1 MKQGMLKKTLCIMMA
16 MAVCLTSISLT
27 ALADEVDDSICK
39 EAEDGK
45 HVPNEDGT
53 IIEIIKEATCTE
65 DGECLLKCQLCN
77 KPYSEAIPAT
87 GHQEVKDQ
95 KVEATCTKTGLTEGS
110 HCSVCGKVLKEQEE
124 IPKTEHNWNKGEV
137 VKEASCEKTGI
148 KQYTCK
154 ECGKTKE

>member
-65 DGECLLKCQLCN
+65 DGECLLKC
-77 KPYSEAIPAT
+77 
-87 GHQEVKDQ
+87 
-95 KVEATCTKTGLTEGS
+95 
-110 HCSVCGKVLKEQEE
+110 
-124 IPKTEHNWNKGEV
+124 
-137 VKEASCEKTGI
+137 
-148 KQYTCK
+148 
-154 ECGKTKE
+154 